1 MTHSVPARLTPRT
14 EIDISRGITTGG
26 SPGGHIGL
34 TATARHSGPRAKD
47 LYAERER
54 GACPPAPP
62 SPVRP
67 DATGGCCRC
76 PTWQIDGPRIAGEGH
91 EERAQQHR
99 LGLTVGTD
107 TRSCCRSPRDGRSCV
122 RLRTICTSPRR
133 GLHILTVAPHL
144 DLDLAGQRHRCCQL
158 AGAGRRM
165 PAGLVSPRRPA
176 RSGIRPRGCRG

>member
-34 TATARHSGPRAKD
+34 TATARHSGPGRKTFTPNGNVVRALGPALAGPPRCHRWMLPLPD
-47 LYAERER
+47 VADRRTTYCR
-54 GACPPAPP
+54 GRSRRAGTAAPP
-62 SPVRP
+62 
-67 DATGGCCRC
+67 
-76 PTWQIDGPRIAGEGH
+76 
-91 EERAQQHR
+91 
-99 LGLTVGTD
+99 GLTVGTD

-144 DLDLAGQRHRCCQL
+144 DLDLAGQRYRCCQL

-176 RSGIRPRGCRG
+176 RSGIRPRGCRR

>member
-34 TATARHSGPRAKD
+34 TATARHSGPGRKTFMPNGNVVRAPRPRPRRSAQMPQVD
-47 LYAERER
+47 AAAARR
-54 GACPPAPP
+54 GRSTDHVLPGKVTK
-62 SPVRP
+62 S
-67 DATGGCCRC
+67 
-76 PTWQIDGPRIAGEGH
+76 GH
-91 EERAQQHR
+91 KQHR

-122 RLRTICTSPRR
+122 RLRSICTSPRR

-176 RSGIRPRGCRG
+176 RSGIRPRGCRR